1 MGEDERRAGDV
12 ADFAGAGGDVVKG
25 APPAG
30 EQREPSFPEAAQGTL
45 ESVAGAGIDVKFPA
59 ARRLLDG
66 NQDADARALIA
77 GVGKGGQAGRGSRVE
92 RGQGMGAG
100 GGDVVHR
107 AGPGRR
113 DPQREPSGAMT
124 AWMLPPWT

>member
-45 ESVAGAGIDVKFPA
+45 ESVVGAGIDVKFPA

-77 GVGKGGQAGRGSRVE
+77 GVGKGGQAGRGGRVE

-107 AGPGRR
+107 AGFHLR
-113 DPQREPSGAMT
+113 DHSGNPSGAST
-124 AWMLPPWT
+124 AWTLPP